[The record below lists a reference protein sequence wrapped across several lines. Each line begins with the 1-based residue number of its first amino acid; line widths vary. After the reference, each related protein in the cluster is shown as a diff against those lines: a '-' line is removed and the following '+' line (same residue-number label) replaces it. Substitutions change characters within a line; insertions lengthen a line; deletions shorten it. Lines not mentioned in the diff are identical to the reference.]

1 MLLFIVKLMIYPVS
15 SSNSGYSKVNMS
27 ILEAYE
33 SDFKSVSDELKNDI
47 NSIKSG
53 DNDIIRKAENT
64 IIQLNDLIKQMNV
77 EVRSSDTT
85 TRKPLFDRVQQYQRD
100 LSSYKSD
107 LERAKEVSQRSQL
120 IGDKSAG
127 QRQRLLDTNDKINR
141 QNTSILLAQRSVN
154 ETAEIGLEINN
165 ELVRNR
171 EKIVAAQEKTRD
183 FIGLTDSARRL
194 LSSMQ
199 RRDVRQKMILVFVAV
214 VLIIAIAVTIYYTQ
228 IKKDKSSSSSSS
240 SSSTSSSTSN

>member
-1 MLLFIVKLMIYPVS
+1 MIYPVS

-47 NSIKSG
+47 NSIKNG
-53 DNDIIRKAENT
+53 DTEIIRKAENS

-77 EVRSSDTT
+77 EVRSTDTT

-240 SSSTSSSTSN
+240 SSSSTSSSTSN